1 MPVENKDSRAHA
13 FIESIFGYY
22 LHASVYSPYEKRDN
36 KSCFIAHCFNSL
48 LELLNM
54 VFYNGDVQFLR
65 YNAGSFFLYS
75 SGWILER

>member
-13 FIESIFGYY
+13 FIESVFGYY

-54 VFYNGDVQFLR
+54 VFYNGDVQL
-65 YNAGSFFLYS
+65 YNAGSS
-75 SGWILER
+75 RWILER